1 MDFPALVPSSRNYNS
16 GDYAVRTFRAQ
27 SGAESRILYGDSR
40 FGATLELQYQNITDK
55 NAQTFVGHY
64 ENVKGT
70 YGTFTLPLRVI
81 EGWDGSS
88 RLLDRAY
95 KNQRNTTAT
104 YTDQQGQVQTAEPYE
119 TRFQFDGL
127 TGASSGLLLEEAA
140 ENNALYS
147 ETFAFPWRTVR
158 GELLDNSGVLAPDGA
173 TEVKIFEP
181 TSSNNGYIYQPF
193 TFDQFNNY
201 TFSVYVKLFP
211 LSSGFIRLRSFTEL
225 GFADFDLKAAQQL
238 VRVQG
243 VCTNAAIEPL
253 ADGWYRLQATFLANA
268 NGLNNIGFPL
278 SDPSDGSIYI
288 WGAQLENG
296 SAATSYIPTTNT
308 VASRAADRLLSIG
321 SWRYAQPPD
330 ITNVRPGVSSAR
342 VRLISVV

>member
-1 MDFPALVPSSRNYNS
+1 MDFPAFVPSSRNYNS

-27 SGAESRILYGDSR
+27 SGAESRILYGDTR
-40 FGATLELQYQNITDK
+40 FGATLELQYQNVTDK

-81 EGWDGSS
+81 EGWDGSV

-140 ENNALYS
+140 ENSALYS
-147 ETFAFPWRTVR
+147 ETFASPWLTVR
-158 GELLDNSGVLAPDGA
+158 GDLLGNSGVLAPDGA

-181 TSSNNGYIYQPF
+181 TSTVGYIYQAF
-193 TFDQFNNY
+193 TFTQFYNY

-211 LSSGFIRLRSFTEL
+211 SSSGLITIRSFTQL
-225 GFADFDLKAAQQL
+225 GNANFNLRAAHQL
-238 VRVQG
+238 VSVDG
-243 VCTNAAIEPL
+243 TCTNAAIEPL
-253 ADGWYRLQATFLANA
+253 ADDWYRLQATFLANA
-268 NGLNNIGFPL
+268 NGSNNVGFPL
-278 SDPSDGSIYI
+278 LNSSDGSIYI
-288 WGAQLENG
+288 WGAQLENA
-296 SAATSYIPTTNT
+296 SAATSYIPTTN
-308 VASRAADRLLSIG
+308 ALANRAPDRLLSIG
-321 SWRYAQPPD
+321 SWRYAEPPD
-330 ITNVRPGVSSAR
+330 ITNVRPGVSNAR

>member
-1 MDFPALVPSSRNYNS
+1 MDFPAFVPSSRNYNS

-27 SGAESRILYGDSR
+27 SGAESRILYGDTR
-40 FGATLELQYQNITDK
+40 FGATLELQYQNVTDK

-81 EGWDGSS
+81 EGWDGSV

-140 ENNALYS
+140 ENSALYS
-147 ETFAFPWRTVR
+147 ETFASAWLTVR
-158 GELLDNSGVLAPDGA
+158 GDLLGNSGVLAPDGA

-181 TSSNNGYIYQPF
+181 TSTVGYIYQAF
-193 TFDQFNNY
+193 TFTQFYIY

-211 LSSGFIRLRSFTEL
+211 SSSGLITIRSFTQL
-225 GFADFDLKAAQQL
+225 GNANFDLRAAHQL
-238 VRVQG
+238 VSVDG
-243 VCTNAAIEPL
+243 TCTNAAIEPL

-268 NGLNNIGFPL
+268 NGSNNVGFPL
-278 SDPSDGSIYI
+278 LNSSDGSIYI
-288 WGAQLENG
+288 WGAQLENA
-296 SAATSYIPTTNT
+296 SAATSYIPTTN
-308 VASRAADRLLSIG
+308 ALANRAPDRLLSIG
-321 SWRYAQPPD
+321 SWRYAEPPD
-330 ITNVRPGVSSAR
+330 ITNVRPGVSNAR

>member
-40 FGATLELQYQNITDK
+40 FGATLDLQYQNITDK
-55 NAQTFVGHY
+55 NAQTFLGHY
-64 ENVKGT
+64 DNLKGT

-127 TGASSGLLLEEAA
+127 TGASSGLFLEEAA
-140 ENNALYS
+140 ENSALYS
-147 ETFAFPWRTVR
+147 ETFASPWLKQS
-158 GELLDNSGVLAPDGA
+158 GDILDNSGVLAPDGA

-181 TSSNNGYIYQPF
+181 TSSFAYIYQPF

-201 TFSVYVKLFP
+201 TLSVYVKLFP
-211 LSSGFIRLRSFTEL
+211 LSSGLITLRSGNQL
-225 GFADFDLKAAQQL
+225 GAANFDLKAAQQL
-238 VRVQG
+238 VDIQG
-243 VCTNAAIEPL
+243 ICTNAAIEPL
-253 ADGWYRLQATFLANA
+253 ADGWYRLQATFLADA
-268 NGLNNIGFPL
+268 NGSSNVGLLL
-278 SDPSDGSIYI
+278 SGPSDGSIYI
-288 WGAQLENG
+288 WGAQLEKG

-321 SWRYAQPPD
+321 SWRYAEPPD
-330 ITNVRPGVSSAR
+330 ITNVRPGVSNAR

>member
-55 NAQTFVGHY
+55 NAQTFLGHY
-64 ENVKGT
+64 DNLKGT

-127 TGASSGLLLEEAA
+127 TGASSGLFLEEAA
-140 ENNALYS
+140 ENIALYS
-147 ETFAFPWRTVR
+147 ETFAFPWRALR
-158 GELLDNSGVLAPDGA
+158 GDLLDNSGVLAPDGA
-173 TEVKIFEP
+173 TEAKIFQP
-181 TSSNNGYIYQPF
+181 TSSPARFLQEF

-201 TFSVYVKLFP
+201 TFSVYIKLFP
-211 LSSGFIRLRSFTEL
+211 SSSGLIRLRSFQQT

-238 VRVQG
+238 VGVQG
-243 VCTNAAIEPL
+243 ICTNAAIEPL
-253 ADGWYRLQATFLANA
+253 ADGWYRLQATFLAEA
-268 NGLNNIGFPL
+268 NDLNNIGVAL
-278 SDPSDGSIYI
+278 DGPSDGSIYI

-321 SWRYAQPPD
+321 SWRYAEPPD

>member
-1 MDFPALVPSSRNYNS
+1 MDFPAFVPSSRNYNS

-27 SGAESRILYGDSR
+27 SGAESRILYGDTR
-40 FGATLELQYQNITDK
+40 FGATLELQYQNVTDK

-81 EGWDGSS
+81 EGWDGSV

-140 ENNALYS
+140 GNSALYS
-147 ETFAFPWRTVR
+147 ETFASPWVTVS
-158 GELLDNSGVLAPDGA
+158 GDLLGNSGVLAPDGA

-181 TSSNNGYIYQPF
+181 TSTGGYIYQSF
-193 TFDQFNNY
+193 TFTQFYNY

-211 LSSGFIRLRSFTEL
+211 SSSGLITIRSFTQL
-225 GFADFDLKAAQQL
+225 GNANFNLRAAHQL
-238 VRVQG
+238 VSVDG
-243 VCTNAAIEPL
+243 TCTNAAIEPL

-268 NGLNNIGFPL
+268 NGSNNVGFPL
-278 SDPSDGSIYI
+278 LNPSDGSIYI
-288 WGAQLENG
+288 WGAQLENA
-296 SAATSYIPTTNT
+296 SAATSYIPTTN
-308 VASRAADRLLSIG
+308 ALANRAPDRLLSIG
-321 SWRYAQPPD
+321 SWRYAEPPD
-330 ITNVRPGVSSAR
+330 ITNVRPGVSNAR

>member
-55 NAQTFVGHY
+55 NAQTFLGHY
-64 ENVKGT
+64 DNLKGT

-181 TSSNNGYIYQPF
+181 TSNQAYIYQPF

-268 NGLNNIGFPL
+268 NGSINVGFPL
-278 SDPSDGSIYI
+278 RDLSDGSIYI

-321 SWRYAQPPD
+321 SWRYAEPPD
-330 ITNVRPGVSSAR
+330 ITNVRPGVSNAR

>member
-127 TGASSGLLLEEAA
+127 TGASSGLFLEEAA
-140 ENNALYS
+140 ENSALYS
-147 ETFAFPWRTVR
+147 ETFAFPWRKARSEV
-158 GELLDNSGVLAPDGA
+158 LDNSGVLAPDGA

-181 TSSNNGYIYQPF
+181 TLSPAYIYQGF

-201 TFSVYVKLFP
+201 TFSVYIKLFP
-211 LSSGFIRLRSFTEL
+211 SSSGLISLRSFQQT

-238 VRVQG
+238 VGVQG
-243 VCTNAAIEPL
+243 ICTNAAIEPL

-268 NGLNNIGFPL
+268 NGLSNVGLLL
-278 SDPSDGSIYI
+278 SGPSDGSIYI

-321 SWRYAQPPD
+321 SWRYAEPPD
-330 ITNVRPGVSSAR
+330 ITNVRPGVSNAR

>member
-1 MDFPALVPSSRNYNS
+1 MDFPAFVPSSRNYNS

-27 SGAESRILYGDSR
+27 SGAESRILYGDTR
-40 FGATLELQYQNITDK
+40 FGATLELQYQNVTDK

-81 EGWDGSS
+81 EGWDGSV

-140 ENNALYS
+140 ENSALYS
-147 ETFAFPWRTVR
+147 ETFASAWLTVR
-158 GELLDNSGVLAPDGA
+158 GDLLGNSGVLAPDGA

-181 TSSNNGYIYQPF
+181 TSNAGYIYQTF
-193 TFDQFNNY
+193 TFTQFYNY

-211 LSSGFIRLRSFTEL
+211 SSSGLITIRSFTQP
-225 GFADFDLKAAQQL
+225 GTADFNLRAAHQL
-238 VRVQG
+238 VSVDG
-243 VCTNAAIEPL
+243 TCTNAAIEPL

-268 NGLNNIGFPL
+268 NGSNNVGFPL
-278 SDPSDGSIYI
+278 LNSSEGSIYI
-288 WGAQLENG
+288 WGAQLENA
-296 SAATSYIPTTNT
+296 SAATSYIPTTN
-308 VASRAADRLLSIG
+308 ALANRAPDRLLSVG
-321 SWRYAQPPD
+321 SWRYAEPPD
-330 ITNVRPGVSSAR
+330 ITSVRPGVSNAR